1 MSDVN
6 MGKIKALYADMVSIE
21 QNVSAIEKRV
31 NGNLGVLARRAAQ
44 RPSEKAQP
52 KSRDLLASLKS
63 IVMVASIAFGAG
75 FSLKPGSNISL
86 VFAGIPMGMGVL
98 WIILNHLE
106 KERGGDTVGAEIRQS
121 PGPETKQLWTEDEFH
136 RVAGR
141 TRLSNR
147 TLEACW
153 DVLINGDEARTV
165 AMKRRIYPAQL
176 IRGLRE
182 FNEQKQWRGDG
193 WNTQ

>member
-63 IVMVASIAFGAG
+63 IVMVPSIAFGAG

-106 KERGGDTVGAEIRQS
+106 KERGGDTAAFVNR
-121 PGPETKQLWTEDEFH
+121 P
-136 RVAGR
+136 VA
-141 TRLSNR
+141 
-147 TLEACW
+147 
-153 DVLINGDEARTV
+153 
-165 AMKRRIYPAQL
+165 
-176 IRGLRE
+176 
-182 FNEQKQWRGDG
+182 
-193 WNTQ
+193 